1 MPCVSLFH
9 FVRTVFL
16 WIFEHLCDCVPE
28 RLVSTLTVLEI
39 IYYLIACVYFVVE
52 LVVLCLSLK

>member
-1 MPCVSLFH
+1 LFH

-16 WIFEHLCDCVPE
+16 WIFERLCDCVPE